1 MSLVAIE
8 RLRITS
14 QKGGLPVRQSSFAP
28 YQRALWVT
36 VLAVTALTFHL
47 SWPSARFLLAAPPP
61 TRPEAPQAD
70 SSDEARRSA
79 VQSIPIEKLDSIGRA
94 KVGAVLSK
102 VSIFRRLPPYAV
114 ECDPNLYLFM
124 VRHPDVVVNIWE
136 VLKISKLKV
145 QQIGPNTY
153 QVADTVGTS
162 AKIEFLYS
170 SFDTH
175 VLYAEGKYE
184 GALLPVPITGRCLAV
199 LKTGYIR
206 ETDGRFYVTSR
217 LDSFLSLEQG
227 GAELLA
233 KTLLPWL
240 GKTADTNFV
249 QSIAFLGSLSKT
261 AEVNGLGVQHLA
273 ARLDRV
279 QPELR
284 LKLAE
289 LAANIAEK
297 SAVQSSAAS
306 SSTPRVAVR
315 DGQ

>member
-1 MSLVAIE
+1 
-8 RLRITS
+8 
-14 QKGGLPVRQSSFAP
+14 VRQSSFAP
-28 YQRALWVT
+28 ERRALWVT
-36 VLAVTALTFHL
+36 VLAVTASTWHL
-47 SWPSARFLLAAPPP
+47 GWPSGRLVLAAPPSA
-61 TRPEAPQAD
+61 RPEIPQAD
-70 SSDEARRSA
+70 TSDQARRSA
-79 VQSIPIEKLDSIGRA
+79 VQSIPIEKLDSVARA

-102 VSIFRRLPPYAV
+102 VSIFRRLPSHAV
-114 ECDPNLYLFM
+114 ECDPNLYLFL
-124 VRHPDVVVNIWE
+124 VRHPDVVINTWE
-136 VLKISKLKV
+136 VLKITKLKIR
-145 QQIGPNTY
+145 QIGPDTY
-153 QVADTVGTS
+153 EVADTVGTT
-162 AKIEFLYS
+162 ARIEFLYR

-175 VLYAEGKYE
+175 VIYAEGKYE

-227 GAELLA
+227 AAELLA

-261 AEVNGLGVQHLA
+261 AEVNSVGVQRLA
-273 ARLDRV
+273 ARLERV

-289 LAANIAEK
+289 LAADIALRS
-297 SAVQSSAAS
+297 SARSSAAS
-306 SSTPRVAVR
+306 SGTSRVAAR